1 MERITK
7 MIRAMH
13 ETTARVMSVHTT
25 DLPFKLVT
33 ISKNM
38 KTSKKQH
45 EKKHFN

>member
-1 MERITK
+1 

-38 KTSKKQH
+38 KTSAKTTQK
-45 EKKHFN
+45 ETL